1 MMSMSATGFTT
12 GKIKNFNREYNYA
25 LKIIKE
31 WVYKNSLSTEKVK
44 KDLFQSFKDFCQL
57 SGSSK

>member
-31 WVYKNSLSTEKVK
+31 WVYKNSLSTEKV
-44 KDLFQSFKDFCQL
+44 
-57 SGSSK
+57 